1 MAIRLTEMRLRQI
14 IREEARRL
22 NEGANTRYEAL
33 AMHKILGGGG
43 GYRSEADNRLYQA
56 VQKAWWKV
64 SKDAGLPLDALD
76 NLYKKTV
83 LPTRGYISQG
93 TWGAVSPQE
102 EQIAAMEDFIV
113 AADSMLG
120 GSIVDLTLAAL
131 SPTQSK
137 LFSTRMGQHRP
148 KTEEEKAAE
157 KARRREAGL
166 RGAGARG
173 SIDYSRYGG

>member
-1 MAIRLTEMRLRQI
+1 MAIRLTETRLRQI
-14 IREEARRL
+14 IREEVASL

-33 AMHKILGGGG
+33 AMHKILGGG

-64 SKDAGLPLDALD
+64 SKDAGLPLDAVG

-83 LPTRGYISQG
+83 LPTQGYISQG
-93 TWGAVSPQE
+93 TWGAESPQE
-102 EQIAAMEDFIV
+102 EQIAAVEDFIV

-166 RGAGARG
+166 RGAGAHG